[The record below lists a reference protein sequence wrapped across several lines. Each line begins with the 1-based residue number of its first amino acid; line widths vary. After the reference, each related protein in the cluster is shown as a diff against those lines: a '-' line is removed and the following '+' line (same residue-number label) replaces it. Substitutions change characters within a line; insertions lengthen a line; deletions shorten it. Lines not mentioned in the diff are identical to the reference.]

1 MTKTSLKLTALF
13 ALSGAVAIAP
23 HIEAKPKKSAKAKH
37 PSKRTVRG
45 RASYHQH
52 TGAMV
57 TAARVPRG
65 SKLWVWHGKKD
76 ESTGFAVTVNDSGP
90 YTPGRVLD
98 LSTGAFKR
106 LYGGLNRGVG
116 PVCYRVIK

>member
-1 MTKTSLKLTALF
+1 MTNSLKLTALF

-37 PSKRTVRG
+37 KSKRTVRG

-65 SKLWVWHGKKD
+65 SKLWVWHAQKD

-116 PVCYRVIK
+116 PVCYRVMK